1 MPVKQTLQAR
11 VMWREFFCAGTNRRY
26 WWSSAALMVV
36 YVGAILFS
44 VKFGKTI
51 SAPLPHIAAA
61 LAPVPP
67 VIGFVALEFARI
79 RATDELRQR
88 IELEAATLALALGI
102 PLLLALG
109 LLDDAG
115 IAHPGA
121 LTAPLLLVVVYV
133 LAQLWAHWRY
143 R

>member
-1 MPVKQTLQAR
+1 
-11 VMWREFFCAGTNRRY
+11 MWREFFCAGTTRRY
-26 WWSSAALMVV
+26 WWLSGALMVV

-51 SAPLPHIAAA
+51 VAPLPRMAVA

-67 VIGFVALEFARI
+67 VIGFVALEFERI

-88 IELEAATLALALGI
+88 IELEAATSALAFGI

-115 IAHPGA
+115 IVHVGA
-121 LTAPLLLVVVYV
+121 LAAPLLLVVVYV

>member
-1 MPVKQTLQAR
+1 
-11 VMWREFFCAGTNRRY
+11 MWREYFCAGANRRY
-26 WWSSAALMVV
+26 WWLSGLLMVV

-44 VKFGKTI
+44 TKFGRAVA
-51 SAPLPHIAAA
+51 APMPRMALV

-88 IELEAATLALALGI
+88 MELEAATSSLALGI

-115 IAHPGA
+115 FTHIGLLLA
-121 LTAPLLLVVVYV
+121 TPLLLAIYVV
-133 LAQLWAHWRY
+133 AQLWAHWRY